1 VATFSDQKPSL
12 GQAGV
17 DQNREY
23 LGTFSYF
30 HGSMVFS
37 KDVIMIAGAWTARI
51 PANAK
56 MEQPATTNQDY
67 VIA

>member
-1 VATFSDQKPSL
+1 MFSELAITFSGFIKLFFTRL
-12 GQAGV
+12 GLV
-17 DQNREY
+17 
-23 LGTFSYF
+23 
-30 HGSMVFS
+30 
-37 KDVIMIAGAWTARI
+37 MIAGAWTARI